1 MLDTTDLRGGA
12 DTRSGAPPTL
22 ELRPGAI
29 VAFRFPM
36 EVGPDTARPCLVLE
50 VAFHAGKRFVTLA
63 PDISLLPGRRR
74 GPFDLKITPSAA
86 MQGGV
91 LTGPTVFLGAKRLI
105 VSDRNS
111 RFARSPDVGAP
122 VLGWLTPEAM
132 NRLQAL
138 RRRIRD
144 AVRCAQGRA

>member
-12 DTRSGAPPTL
+12 DTRSGARPTQ

-36 EVGPDTARPCLVLE
+36 DVGLDTARPCLVLE
-50 VAFHAGKRFVTLA
+50 VASHAGKRFVTLA
-63 PDISLLPGRRR
+63 PGISLLPGSRR
-74 GPFDLKITPSAA
+74 GPFNLTIPPLAA
-86 MQGGV
+86 MPGGV

-111 RFARSPDVGAP
+111 RFARGPEVGAP
-122 VLGWLTPEAM
+122 VRGWLAPEAM

-144 AVRCAQGRA
+144 ASRCAQGRA